1 MHKGVFEMMEIGFV
15 HKLNNDSRQM
25 EQGAYSF
32 TSDEMEKLSQVL
44 HFLEYENNRLK
55 VENELLK
62 ELLIALKQQKGGE

>member
-1 MHKGVFEMMEIGFV
+1 MMEIGFV

-32 TSDEMEKLSQVL
+32 TSSEIEKLSQVL